1 MQIIMTKLY
10 LAVSGDID
18 LEQYFLN
25 DVIANQIKFLET
37 HENIYKNIE
46 GWQLGEL
53 RKEHSRCFARGLSEP
68 E

>member
-25 DVIANQIKFLET
+25 DVIANQIKIVET
-37 HENIYKNIE
+37 HRNMKNDVKS
-46 GWQLGEL
+46 WNLVEL
-53 RKEHSRCFARGLSEP
+53 RKGR
-68 E
+68 